1 MPNNLTAKYI
11 SKVEL
16 PNGGQYLLKDAAAWE
31 VLTSFFGD
39 PVVGQD
45 GAYHF
50 PEFQESSE
58 GTIQEIIQEIIN
70 NQYITE
76 INEAATYDVSE
87 TIDSSST
94 HGTLPTSKA
103 VYDYVDSMIETI
115 PEFDVVVVS
124 GNLPTASADTFHKIY
139 LQDASSPAQPNL
151 YKEWITLRT
160 GTDPNYSY
168 SWELIGD
175 TSMSLDGYAQEAWV
189 KSEIQKIEIAG
200 VTVTLNQTQ
209 QGDTVSYSISAAD
222 LKDALSLGDLAYKDS
237 ASGSTVDQTF
247 TGLKATGTLEATVTG
262 ATLSHTDTNAV
273 ITSSNTYTPAGN
285 VSVSLTTATA
295 GISAEGNY
303 TPTGSVVAEAG
314 SSTNVLA
321 TASFA
326 KDNAGVEIEG
336 TNEAS
341 AVTFDNTGSTV
352 SVVTGLTAGT
362 AASLTTT
369 YTPASLGSGFFNAGT
384 AATFTE
390 GAFTAATITY
400 STATVSWTN
409 VALAATPVDNETLI
423 FATPTIT
430 QASDIS
436 AFNGGSKVADTFNA
450 GSLPSIDDTAF
461 NGGSFTATFTPNSPT
476 TAAGTD
482 SAIKTLGAAT
492 AAAQV
497 FHGDKYKVNTT
508 TETVLDSGASFTFSG
523 NQATITVAGQYEKA
537 TGATGSFTAT
547 NSADI
552 PATIQY
558 KKAEMGSVSV
568 TIANPELTVETFTVT
583 AQTVTVS

>member
-1 MPNNLTAKYI
+1 MALYI
-11 SKVEL
+11 SKVKL
-16 PNGGQYLLKDAAAWE
+16 PNNTEYLIKDAAAWE
-31 VLTSFFGD
+31 VLTSFFGEPEPD
-39 PVVGQD
+39 SEGVM
-45 GAYHF
+45 HF
-50 PEFQESSE
+50 PEFAESSE
-58 GTIQEIIQEIIN
+58 GTIQEIIQNIIN
-70 NQYITE
+70 NEYITE
-76 INEAATYDVSE
+76 INEAATYEVSE

-94 HGTLPTSKA
+94 HQTLPTSKA

-124 GNLPTASADTFHKIY
+124 GDLPTASADTFHKIY
-139 LQDASSPAQPNL
+139 LQNASSPASPNL
-151 YKEWITLRT
+151 YKEWITIRSGSEGAYT
-160 GTDPNYSY
+160 YT
-168 SWELIGD
+168 WELIGD
-175 TSMSLDGYAQEAWV
+175 TSMSLDGYAQEDWV
-189 KSEIQKIEIAG
+189 KGEIQKIEIAG
-200 VTVTLNQTQ
+200 VTVTLTETQ

-222 LKDALSLGDLAYKDS
+222 LKNALGLKALAYKDS
-237 ASGSTVDQTF
+237 ASGTVPAQTF

-273 ITSSNTYTPAGN
+273 ITSSTTYTPAGS

-303 TPTGSVVAEAG
+303 TPTGSVIAEAG

-321 TASFA
+321 TAAFA

-352 SVVTGLTAGT
+352 TVVTGITGQAAPTFTEGAFTPASLDSGFYTAGS

-369 YTPASLGSGFFNAGT
+369 YTAPELTTTTYSAAQDAVVASYQGPDEMLVFSTPTINTINGVSTFNAGT
-384 AATFTE
+384 
-390 GAFTAATITY
+390 
-400 STATVSWTN
+400 
-409 VALAATPVDNETLI
+409 
-423 FATPTIT
+423 
-430 QASDIS
+430 
-436 AFNGGSKVADTFNA
+436 
-450 GSLPSIDDTAF
+450 
-461 NGGSFTATFTPNSPT
+461 FTATFTPNSPT
-476 TAAGTD
+476 AIDTTKFSGGSKAADTFSAGSFGTLDTD

-508 TETVLDSGASFTFSG
+508 TETVLDSAASFTFSG

-558 KKAEMGSVSV
+558 KKAEMGNVSV
-568 TIANPELTVETFTVT
+568 TIANPELTVEDFTVT
-583 AQTVTVS
+583 AKTVEVQ